1 MNIADDLEAAH
12 DAGKWEMFELI
23 TSVYHGKQY
32 YFLQENGTVYSRDSC
47 KYISKE
53 DAYKE
58 FFDKIGV
65 Y

>member
-1 MNIADDLEAAH
+1 MNRADDLEAAH
-12 DAGKWEMFELI
+12 DAGEWEMFELI
-23 TSVYHGKQY
+23 TSAYHGKQY

-58 FFDKIGV
+58 FLDKMGV